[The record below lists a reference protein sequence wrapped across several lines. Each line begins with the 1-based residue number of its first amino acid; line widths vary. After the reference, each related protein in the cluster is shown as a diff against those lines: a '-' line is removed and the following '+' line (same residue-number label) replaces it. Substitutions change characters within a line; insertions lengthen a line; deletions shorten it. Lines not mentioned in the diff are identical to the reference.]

1 MFFLGKI
8 LLLRKEDF
16 PKKCISKR
24 EEQARLTKF
33 APDKTNAVTKEG
45 RKKKTK
51 SSNFYIK
58 GKNIIGQGWR
68 WGNVTDGV

>member
-16 PKKCISKR
+16 PKECISKR

-45 RKKKTK
+45 RKKNLR
-51 SSNFYIK
+51 SSNICIK
-58 GKNIIGQGWR
+58 GENIMGQGWR
-68 WGNVTDGV
+68 RGDVTDGV